1 MNLELTIIEQII
13 VRQALE
19 AYLQITEKSLPT
31 TDNKEIT
38 YMMLSTIVDLIKR
51 TKE

>member
-1 MNLELTIIEQII
+1 MELNLTIIEQII

-19 AYLQITEKSLPT
+19 AYLEITEKSLPT
-31 TDNKEIT
+31 TGSKEIT
-38 YMMLSTIVDLIKR
+38 YMMLSTITDLIKR